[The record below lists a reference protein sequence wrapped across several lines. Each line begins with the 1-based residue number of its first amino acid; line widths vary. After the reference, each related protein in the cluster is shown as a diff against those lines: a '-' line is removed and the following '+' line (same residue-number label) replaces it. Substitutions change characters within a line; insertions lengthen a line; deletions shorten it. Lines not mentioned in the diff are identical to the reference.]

1 MDDSLTV
8 EAFECCIKNGWNGF
22 TVSPSKT
29 KEVEHYSTGTV
40 TSLIMDVARY
50 YVCRFLLVVRTVRV
64 GHNNGVRV
72 ILSQNTH
79 KKGDA
84 SPQKI

>member
-1 MDDSLTV
+1 MNVASKMVGTASPFHRAKQRKLNITV
-8 EAFECCIKNGWNGF
+8 
-22 TVSPSKT
+22 P
-29 KEVEHYSTGTV
+29 GTV